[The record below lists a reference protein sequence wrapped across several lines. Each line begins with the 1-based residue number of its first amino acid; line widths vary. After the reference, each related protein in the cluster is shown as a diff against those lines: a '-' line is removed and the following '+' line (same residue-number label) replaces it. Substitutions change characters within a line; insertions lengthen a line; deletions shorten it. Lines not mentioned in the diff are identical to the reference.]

1 MRVKVT
7 NMRPV
12 SVSVEGRSFRPR
24 SVTEI
29 EADERTIRHIGA
41 RYGLLVEAVVPDL
54 PRGTP
59 IAPGLD
65 DARGTGQS
73 MVGVEMVLGADGI
86 ARGELVV
93 PALTCPTCGKVC
105 KSDFGLKSHQRSHNK
120 ES

>member
-12 SVSVEGRSFRPR
+12 SVSAEGRFFRPR

-41 RYGLLVEAVVPDL
+41 RYGLLVEAVVPDE
-54 PRGTP
+54 
-59 IAPGLD
+59 
-65 DARGTGQS
+65 GTGQS

-93 PALTCPTCGKVC
+93 PALTCPTCGRVC
-105 KSDFGLKSHQRSHNK
+105 KSDLGLKSHQRSHEK